1 MTHRSGGYRGSE
13 EKLQGWFAG
22 RLPDDWFEG
31 QPEITTDREEILI
44 VGKLPEPTLDKGAS
58 DETKAA
64 GRVSRIERFRE
75 ETRERRMAIARE
87 AQWRFRRKVSWGA
100 ECGDQRR
107 LFTTASVPV
116 MTRLRMTERG
126 VLDTLVTAGVARSR
140 SEALA
145 WCVKLVG
152 ENEEQWL
159 GKLREAF
166 EAVERIR
173 SEGPDARIQTV

>member
-1 MTHRSGGYRGSE
+1 VRYGRSHSE
-13 EKLQGWFAG
+13 SLEKIQGWFAG
-22 RLPDDWFEG
+22 RLPDDLFEE
-31 QPEITTDREEILI
+31 QPEITSDREEILV
-44 VGKLPEPTLDKGAS
+44 VGKLPEPSLDKDAS

-64 GRVSRIERFRE
+64 ARVSRIERFRE
-75 ETRERRMAIARE
+75 DTREQRMATARE

-116 MTRLRMTERG
+116 MTRLRMPERS
-126 VLDTLVTAGVARSR
+126 VLDTLVAAGVAGSR

-166 EAVERIR
+166 EAVERVR
-173 SEGPDARIQTV
+173 SEGPEARTQTV

>member
-1 MTHRSGGYRGSE
+1 VRGGARHRASE

-22 RLPDDWFEG
+22 RLPDDWFEE

-44 VGKLPEPTLDKGAS
+44 VGKLPEPTLDKEAS

-75 ETRERRMAIARE
+75 ETREKRMSIARE
-87 AQWRFRRKVSWGA
+87 AQWRFRRRVSWGA

-116 MTRLRMTERG
+116 MTRLRMPERS
-126 VLDTLVTAGVARSR
+126 VLDTLVAAGVARSR

-166 EAVERIR
+166 EAVERIAA
-173 SEGPDARIQTV
+173 EGPAARTQSV

>member
-1 MTHRSGGYRGSE
+1 LRGTGGHRASE

-44 VGKLPEPTLDKGAS
+44 VGKLAEPTLDKDAS
-58 DETKAA
+58 DETRAA
-64 GRVSRIERFRE
+64 GKVSRIERFRE

-116 MTRLRMTERG
+116 MTRLRMNERG
-126 VLDTLVTAGVARSR
+126 VLDTLVAAGVARSR

-166 EAVERIR
+166 EAVERIA
-173 SEGPDARIQTV
+173 SEGPAARIQTV